1 MIYLLPIFLCTI
13 SYLLGNLIQKII
25 GDTESTMAETFLVG
39 FLSVVLFWEAL
50 VLPSIKL
57 LTPFAVVC
65 RVFSILLLIF
75 CILSLVV
82 SRKNMRK
89 QMKIKD
95 TKNFWPLF
103 SAVFVIGLQIAF
115 FFLFYP
121 DVTMDFTAET
131 VNTTLVSN
139 LIYENHPGMGDTF
152 TYGITFR
159 GKIVTLPVLYAYFL
173 QLLPGETTTLLY
185 RMIPIVVLLLNASV
199 YWLWGHSLFVSNK
212 DNSYQAY
219 MFVVGIGLLNI
230 CGSFA
235 KNCIFYYQMYRG
247 FRGETLVY
255 TVLIP
260 YGIYLCMQIL
270 GHKKYRSILYLV
282 MSGITCLCVC
292 DYQKGFLPFIFSV
305 LFCFLIAGG
314 YQIRRC
320 LRWRK

>member
-13 SYLLGNLIQKII
+13 SYLLGNLIQKVI
-25 GDTESTMAETFLVG
+25 GDTKSTMAETFLIG
-39 FLSVVLFWEAL
+39 FLSVILFWEVL

-57 LTPFAVVC
+57 LAPFDVVC

-82 SRKNMRK
+82 ARKNMLK
-89 QMKIKD
+89 QLKIID
-95 TKNFWPLF
+95 TKNAGPLF
-103 SAVFVIGLQIAF
+103 SAIFIIGLQIVF

-121 DVTMDFTAET
+121 DVSMDFTAET

-199 YWLWGHSLFVSNK
+199 YWLWGHTLFVSNK

-247 FRGETLVY
+247 FRGETIVY

-260 YGIYLCMQIL
+260 YGIYLCMQIF

-282 MSGITCLCVC
+282 MSGLASLCVC
-292 DYQKGFLPFIFSV
+292 DYQKGFLPFVISV